1 MQTPQTFVVA
11 KAIVTEKNKERPFT
25 ACNFKHGDSTGLNA
39 GKKIKDGIVSKAC
52 TSAVAWQVVPQPRQ
66 DYWGLSGTT
75 AVRT

>member
-52 TSAVAWQVVPQPRQ
+52 TSALT
-66 DYWGLSGTT
+66 Y
-75 AVRT
+75 VRTWRGKWYHSRARIIGD